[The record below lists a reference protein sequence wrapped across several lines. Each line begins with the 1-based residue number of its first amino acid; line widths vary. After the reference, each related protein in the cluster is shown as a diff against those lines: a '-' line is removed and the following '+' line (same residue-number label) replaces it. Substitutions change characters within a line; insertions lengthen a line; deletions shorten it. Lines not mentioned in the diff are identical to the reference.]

1 MINFGEITS
10 KTIRVPYTK
19 NDIEN
24 YVVTG
29 SATYNKENRLTDASG
44 SIRENDVNVANFNIY
59 GEGENTR
66 INLNDCLAGRM
77 SDTVM
82 LAEAT
87 LADLSI
93 TYPEK
98 QNN

>member
-1 MINFGEITS
+1 MVKFGEITS
-10 KTIRVPYTK
+10 KTVRAPYTK
-19 NDIEN
+19 DDVEG

-29 SATYNKENRLTDASG
+29 YVTYNKDNKISDANG
-44 SIRENDVNVANFNIY
+44 SIKEGNVTISNFNIY

-77 SDTVM
+77 SDAVM

-87 LADLSI
+87 LADLAKS
-93 TYPEK
+93 YPAE
-98 QNN
+98 

>member
-1 MINFGEITS
+1 MVKFGEISS
-10 KTIRVPYTK
+10 KTVRVPYTK
-19 NDIEN
+19 DDVEG

-29 SATYNKENRLTDASG
+29 SATYNKDNRLTDANG
-44 SIRENDVNVANFNIY
+44 SIREEGANVANFNIY

-77 SDTVM
+77 SDAVR

-87 LADLSI
+87 LADLAA
-93 TYPEK
+93 THPEE
-98 QNN
+98 